1 MTEFF
6 TLGFFIVGLFFSLIF
21 GVPLVA
27 ALLFGL
33 GVFFAYGLY
42 KKHSFRQLLLMAL
55 NGIKTVKN
63 ILITF
68 ILIGTL
74 TALWRAGGTIPFIVY
89 HSIPFCHPKIIVLA
103 TFLLCC
109 MISVLTG
116 TAFGTA
122 ATIGVICVTI
132 ANSMGVPI
140 LYSGGAVLA
149 GSYFGDRCSPMSTS
163 ALLVS
168 TITKTDLYRNIGGM
182 IKTAIAP
189 FILSCL
195 LYGLFG
201 MGFEGGYDNE
211 PMRVLFRESFSLA
224 PVVLIPAAAIVVLS
238 LCRLNVKIAMSIS
251 VLCSIV
257 ICLTVQKLSIGDICS
272 IALLGYHP
280 EGAQLGQLLSGGGIF
295 SMAKV
300 FSIVCISSCYSG
312 IFNGTGLLDGL
323 RGILVNISKKASP
336 FVAYLI
342 TAILTAMVA
351 CNQALATMLTG
362 QLCQDIGEPPEKA
375 ALHMENTVIVIA
387 PLIPWSIAGAVA
399 LESVGAPTSGIL
411 TSFFLYLLPLWM
423 LLVETIKSKKKSE
436 TGV

>member
-1 MTEFF
+1 M
-6 TLGFFIVGLFFSLIF
+6 
-21 GVPLVA
+21 PLVV

-33 GVFFAYGLY
+33 VVFFTYGLC
-42 KKHSFRQLLLMAL
+42 KKHSLRQLLLMAL
-55 NGIKTVKN
+55 TGIKTVKN

-68 ILIGTL
+68 VLIGTL
-74 TALWRAGGTIPFIVY
+74 TALWRSGGTIPFIVY
-89 HSIPFCHPKIIVLA
+89 HSIPFCHPKVIVLA

-140 LYSGGAVLA
+140 IYSGGAVLA

-168 TITKTDLYRNIGGM
+168 TITKSDLYRNITGM
-182 IKTAIAP
+182 VKTAIVP
-189 FILSCL
+189 FILSCILYAL
-195 LYGLFG
+195 LGI
-201 MGFEGGYDNE
+201 GFEGIHDSD
-211 PMRVLFRESFSLA
+211 PMRILFRESFSLS
-224 PVVLIPAAAIVVLS
+224 PVVLIPAAAIVALS

-257 ICLTVQKLSIGDICS
+257 VCLAVQKLSFGNICS
-272 IALLGYHP
+272 IALFGYHP
-280 EGAQLGQLLSGGGIF
+280 EGQQLSQLLSGGGIL

-323 RGILVNISKKASP
+323 RSILVRISKNTSP

-342 TAILTAMVA
+342 TAILTAMIA

-375 ALHMENTVIVIA
+375 ALHLENTVIVIA

-411 TSFFLYLLPLWM
+411 TAFFLYLLPLWI
-423 LLVETIKSKKKSE
+423 LLVELWKFKRKTP
-436 TGV
+436 

>member
-1 MTEFF
+1 M
-6 TLGFFIVGLFFSLIF
+6 V
-21 GVPLVA
+21 

-33 GVFFAYGLY
+33 VVFFAYGLY
-42 KKHSFRQLLLMAL
+42 KRHSFRQLLIMAL

-89 HSIPFCHPKIIVLA
+89 HCIPFCHPKVIVLA

-109 MISVLTG
+109 MISILTG

-168 TITKTDLYRNIGGM
+168 TVTKSNLYHNIGNM
-182 IKTAIAP
+182 VKSAIVP
-189 FILSCL
+189 FLLSCM
-195 LYGLFG
+195 LYGLLG
-201 MGFEGGYDNE
+201 LGFQGGHDNE
-211 PMRVLFRESFSLA
+211 PMRALFWGHFSLN
-224 PVVLIPAAAIVVLS
+224 PVVLIPAAVIVVLS
-238 LCRLNVKIAMSIS
+238 LCRLNVKITMSIS
-251 VLCSIV
+251 ILCSIF
-257 ICLTVQKLSIGDICS
+257 ICLFVQKIG
-272 IALLGYHP
+272 LLELGSMAIFGYKP
-280 EGAQLGQLLSGGGIF
+280 EDEAVRQLLSGGGIL

-312 IFNGTGLLDGL
+312 IFNGTGLLSSL
-323 RGILVNISKKASP
+323 RGGLMTVSKKLSP
-336 FVAYLI
+336 FFSYFI
-342 TAILTAMVA
+342 TAILTSMVA
-351 CNQALATMLTG
+351 CNQALAIMLTQ
-362 QLCQDIGEPPEKA
+362 QLCEGIEEQPENA
-375 ALHMENTVIVIA
+375 ASHMANTVVVIA
-387 PLIPWSIAGAVA
+387 PLIPWSIAGTVA
-399 LESVGAPTSGIL
+399 LESVGAPNSGIL
-411 TSFFLYLLPLWM
+411 TAFFLYLLPLWTLVTE
-423 LLVETIKSKKKSE
+423 LLKFKKS
-436 TGV
+436 TAK